1 MKQKQIKIYSFGRKN
16 ITDGIIISENL
27 EENIITLTE
36 SFLIF
41 AYECY
46 KNEKVE
52 DVFFEE
58 NTEYC
63 KKIK

>member
-1 MKQKQIKIYSFGRKN
+1 MKQKQIEIYSFGRKN

-36 SFLIF
+36 SVLTF

-52 DVFFEE
+52 DVFQILY
-58 NTEYC
+58 N
-63 KKIK
+63 